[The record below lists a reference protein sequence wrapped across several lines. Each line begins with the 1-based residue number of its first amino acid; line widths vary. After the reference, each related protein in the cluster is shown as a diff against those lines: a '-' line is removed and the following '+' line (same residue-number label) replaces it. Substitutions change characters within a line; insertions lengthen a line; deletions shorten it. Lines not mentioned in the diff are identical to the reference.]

1 MGDQQRSI
9 RENIMDIQTTKSSE
23 QTSEKTSYAHF
34 GATVFNALVG
44 LAILVICIT
53 LVVQTGASTHAHNR
67 VLVDAHNAPVT
78 CAKPDNVVFTGF
90 KRFMSLTFAD
100 LANLNSV
107 HFAVELPGGEKA
119 NVAMQAT
126 SNAVLTEKTITV
138 SAGSSKLV
146 VNKGG
151 EALEAKYFDADQ
163 CKGGCPWVLSW
174 NIAFEMK
181 ANDAARRKGA
191 SFALM
196 ENNVSTAMLK
206 NLVTD
211 KPAPITTKLAQAKD
225 GKGASFALM
234 ENNVSTAM

>member
-1 MGDQQRSI
+1 
-9 RENIMDIQTTKSSE
+9 MDIQTTKSSE

-44 LAILVICIT
+44 LAILVICVT

-78 CAKPDNVVFTGF
+78 CAKPDNVVVTGF
-90 KRFMSLTFAD
+90 KAFMSLTFAD

-126 SNAVLTEKTITV
+126 SNAVLTDKSITV

-146 VNKGG
+146 VNKADNEG
-151 EALEAKYFDADQ
+151 KYFDVDQ

-181 ANDAARRKGA
+181 ANDAARRKGDGDNM
-191 SFALM
+191 FAFDGS
-196 ENNVSTAMLK
+196 NVTRGHLK

-211 KPAPITTKLAQAKD
+211 KPAPITTKL
-225 GKGASFALM
+225 
-234 ENNVSTAM
+234 

>member
-1 MGDQQRSI
+1 MGTHVCTQGEIMQVETSKASETQAQQ
-9 RENIMDIQTTKSSE
+9 KSYV
-23 QTSEKTSYAHF
+23 QIAITAF
-34 GATVFNALVG
+34 VALIG
-44 LAILVICIT
+44 LATFVMLIV
-53 LVVQTGASTHAHNR
+53 LVVESGANTHAHNR
-67 VLVDAHNAPVT
+67 VLVDSRNAPVT
-78 CAKPDNVVFTGF
+78 CAKPDNVLYTGF
-90 KRFMSLTFAD
+90 KTFMSLTFAE

-119 NVAMQAT
+119 NVAMRAT

-181 ANDAARRKGA
+181 ANDAARRKSDGTILSSLLGENVTLGA
-191 SFALM
+191 
-196 ENNVSTAMLK
+196 LK

-211 KPAPITTKLAQAKD
+211 KPAPITTKL
-225 GKGASFALM
+225 
-234 ENNVSTAM
+234 

>member
-1 MGDQQRSI
+1 MGQINSDQSGD
-9 RENIMDIQTTKSSE
+9 NIMDIQTTKSSQ

-44 LAILVICIT
+44 LAILVICVT
-53 LVVQTGASTHAHNR
+53 LVVQTSASTHSRNR
-67 VLVDAHNAPVT
+67 VLVDSSNAPVT
-78 CAKPDNVVFTGF
+78 CAKPDNVMYTGF
-90 KRFMSLTFAD
+90 KTFMSLTFAE

-126 SNAVLTEKTITV
+126 SNAVLTDKSITV

-146 VNKGG
+146 VNKADNEG
-151 EALEAKYFDADQ
+151 KYFDVDQ

-181 ANDAARRKGA
+181 ANDAARRKSDKDGM
-191 SFALM
+191 FAFGG
-196 ENNVSTAMLK
+196 ENVTRGNLK

-211 KPAPITTKLAQAKD
+211 KPSPITV
-225 GKGASFALM
+225 AL
-234 ENNVSTAM
+234 

>member
-44 LAILVICIT
+44 LAILVICVT
-53 LVVQTGASTHAHNR
+53 LVVQTGTHTHAHNR
-67 VLVDAHNAPVT
+67 VLVDSSNAPVT

-90 KRFMSLTFAD
+90 KAFLSLTFAD

-107 HFAVELPGGEKA
+107 HFAVELPSGEKA

-126 SNAVLTEKTITV
+126 SNAVLTDKTITV

-146 VNKGG
+146 VDKGAEG
-151 EALEAKYFDADQ
+151 QALEAKYFDADQ

-181 ANDAARRKGA
+181 ANDAARRGND
-191 SFALM
+191 FALM
-196 ENNVSTAMLK
+196 DNNVTIAHLK
-206 NLVTD
+206 NLVID
-211 KPAPITTKLAQAKD
+211 KPAPITTKL
-225 GKGASFALM
+225 
-234 ENNVSTAM
+234 